1 MYVTPFPCLQHLEM
15 ASCQIMLSST
25 FLIIKGRAVAYE
37 LQFNRPSLPRADVRA
52 QRSYRHAAPL
62 IFRAPSPKKAV
73 HYDRLSDVETLVV
86 AVGCISRSAC
96 NDRSTT
102 HRLAG
107 TIA

>member
-1 MYVTPFPCLQHLEM
+1 MYHTIARVQHLQM
-15 ASCQIMLSST
+15 ASCQVMLCITSLTHRVVQWHMNHDSA
-25 FLIIKGRAVAYE
+25 RAARLDLTSGLGEAIDTPVC
-37 LQFNRPSLPRADVRA
+37 SL
-52 QRSYRHAAPL
+52 SET
-62 IFRAPSPKKAV
+62 PSPKQPV

-86 AVGCISRSAC
+86 AVGCISCSAC

>member
-1 MYVTPFPCLQHLEM
+1 MIYDSTRPARLELTSGLGEAIDTPLY
-15 ASCQIMLSST
+15 SLS
-25 FLIIKGRAVAYE
+25 G
-37 LQFNRPSLPRADVRA
+37 P
-52 QRSYRHAAPL
+52 
-62 IFRAPSPKKAV
+62 PSPKQRV

-86 AVGCISRSAC
+86 AVGCINCSAC